1 MTPVQTPADLKP
13 ITALRFGAAL
23 WVAVYAFWENLAGA
37 GQSGLVSKGY
47 LGVELFFVLSG
58 FILSHVYLA
67 QAGEK
72 RFSYGRFLWARVA
85 RVYPLHIA
93 TLLAVGLLAGAAIV
107 AGMSVDG
114 NVLSWSSLPA
124 NLLMVHAWGLAP
136 VAGWNHPSWSIS
148 AEWFAYLCFPAFAFV
163 FWRLRDKPVV
173 AVLGAAAFLATLYFA
188 FEQWAGFSLT
198 EATIRWGALRIVPC
212 FALGCAL
219 YLMYRKA
226 PLKAPALT
234 SGLFLVLMLGSAWL
248 GLWDAITVLL
258 AGGLILSLASLP
270 NERAGWLASKPA
282 VYLGEISYSV
292 YMVCVPWKLLAVN
305 LAAKVTDA
313 PDKQLHVFV
322 WLAVLAL
329 LPVVAAVSYHLV
341 EHPARKAL
349 RGWAERRNKTS
360 ARNTKDAG
368 TSKALAPGGEP
379 VA

>member
-1 MTPVQTPADLKP
+1 
-13 ITALRFGAAL
+13 
-23 WVAVYAFWENLAGA
+23 
-37 GQSGLVSKGY
+37 
-47 LGVELFFVLSG
+47 
-58 FILSHVYLA
+58 
-67 QAGEK
+67 
-72 RFSYGRFLWARVA
+72 
-85 RVYPLHIA
+85 
-93 TLLAVGLLAGAAIV
+93 
-107 AGMSVDG
+107 
-114 NVLSWSSLPA
+114 
-124 NLLMVHAWGLAP
+124 
-136 VAGWNHPSWSIS
+136 
-148 AEWFAYLCFPAFAFV
+148 
-163 FWRLRDKPVV
+163 VV
-173 AVLGAAAFLATLYFA
+173 AVLGAAAFLATLYFV
-188 FEQWAGFSLT
+188 FEQWAGFPLT

-234 SGLFLVLMLGSAWL
+234 SAAFLVLMLGSAWL

-282 VYLGEISYSV
+282 VYLGEISYAV

-322 WLAVLAL
+322 WWAILAL
-329 LPVVAAVSYHLV
+329 LPVVAAASYHLV

-349 RGWAERRNKTS
+349 RAWAERGDKTS

-368 TSKALAPGGEP
+368 TSKGLAARGEP